1 MRWTSPTARLDSIR
15 RVSVPVG
22 LAIALSVAAC
32 DQDSGVPRAPDGAP
46 LLLTVAEQGDLAT
59 LDDLLAR
66 RQILVDIRDSCDWT
80 PLMKAA
86 LNGHLE
92 AAERLI
98 MAGAAIDAE
107 DSGGYTALMLA
118 ASNNHK
124 AVVESLLAEG
134 AMVDHQE
141 STQGVTALIWAA
153 KLGHRETL
161 STLIDGGADVTLRD
175 FSGQRAADWA
185 AENGFDEIA
194 DWLATHHPDQSG

>member
-1 MRWTSPTARLDSIR
+1 M
-15 RVSVPVG
+15 VF
-22 LAIALSVAAC
+22 AIALAVAAC
-32 DQDSGVPRAPDGAP
+32 SGEDPGVPRAPDGAP
-46 LLLTVAEQGDLAT
+46 LLLTVAEQGDLTT

-66 RQILVDIRDSCDWT
+66 RQILVDVRDSCDWT

-92 AAERLI
+92 AAARLI

-118 ASNNHK
+118 ASNNHRT
-124 AVVESLLAEG
+124 VVEYLLAEG

-161 STLIDGGADVTLRD
+161 GTLIDGGADITLRD
-175 FSGQRAADWA
+175 FSGRRAADWA

-194 DWLATHHPDQSG
+194 AWLAAHHPDEAG